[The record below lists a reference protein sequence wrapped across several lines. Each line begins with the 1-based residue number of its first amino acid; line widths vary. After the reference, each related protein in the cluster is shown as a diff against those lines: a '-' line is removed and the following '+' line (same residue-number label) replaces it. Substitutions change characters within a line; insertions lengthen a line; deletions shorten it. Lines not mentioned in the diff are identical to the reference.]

1 MEIIYRWA
9 KVEADFQRHYLVEDP
24 GILTWRRFMLLLVNI
39 PVDSSSF
46 YAPFLNA
53 AQEGTTYKTEG
64 GSQPPKGW
72 YKRELDRLRGRNRPR
87 EQVSLDQFV
96 KESKGQGKTR

>member
-1 MEIIYRWA
+1 
-9 KVEADFQRHYLVEDP
+9 
-24 GILTWRRFMLLLVNI
+24 MLLLVNL

>member
-9 KVEADFQRHYLVEDP
+9 QVEADFQRHYLVEDP
-24 GILTWRRFMLLLVNI
+24 GILTWRRFMLLLVNL

-72 YKRELDRLRGRNRPR
+72 DKRELDRLRGRNRPR